1 MKVLFKSVSKS
12 FVGCK
17 IQSRAA
23 KSFGGFKIL
32 SRLQNALACAKSWV
46 TALRLQNALLA
57 SHYLAAARNMLW
69 THEKC
74 STQKSRIL
82 VSGLENEGTFQ
93 AVSNFFVGC
102 EIQQGLQNP
111 SRASKSFEGCKILW
125 SLQNP
130 ESAAKS
136 FRGFKILS
144 RLQNPLACAKSWMTA
159 FKLWMP
165 YWLHITLLLRAP
177 LNMLWTYEKCP
188 TKNVYFRSRLG
199 KWRCIFKLLQNP
211 SLAAKSIEGF
221 KFRRGLQKPLEA
233 SKSWVRCQI
242 VWRLQNPKSAAKSS
256 GVSQV
261 ISYCFQAAECLT
273 GFTLP
278 SCCELPWRCY
288 DHTKSVQPKNRVFSF
303 PAW

>member
-1 MKVLFKSVSKS
+1 MCFCFRLRISM
-12 FVGCK
+12 
-17 IQSRAA
+17 QNPSRAA
-23 KSFGGFKIL
+23 KSFGDFKIL

-144 RLQNPLACAKSWMTA
+144 RLQNPLACPKSSVTV
-159 FKLWMP
+159 FKLRN
-165 YWLHITLLLRAP
+165 TLLASH
-177 LNMLWTYEKCP
+177 Y
-188 TKNVYFRSRLG
+188 
-199 KWRCIFKLLQNP
+199 
-211 SLAAKSIEGF
+211 LAAASSLEDVMSTRKVFNKKSCI
-221 KFRRGLQKPLEA
+221 
-233 SKSWVRCQI
+233 
-242 VWRLQNPKSAAKSS
+242 
-256 GVSQV
+256 
-261 ISYCFQAAECLT
+261 
-273 GFTLP
+273 
-278 SCCELPWRCY
+278 
-288 DHTKSVQPKNRVFSF
+288 SF